1 VFLQQAS
8 QGTLSI
14 MSIVSLIFDFLRAV
28 FPHAEE
34 AVTQQPGLVFID
46 ELDAHM
52 HPSWQRKI
60 VGILRETFPAVQFFV
75 AAHSPLVVAGCKE
88 GEVAVLRRYEEAS
101 GFHLEQIDRHFIGAT
116 TSELYSSIFE
126 IEEKDDTYL
135 KYAAMYPFRSD
146 IQKEVKEIQ
155 ALVEFDSEQ
164 KREFQE
170 LVDKR
175 RTLDHKRRL
184 AISILRSEATGPG
197 PKEHEALAT
206 ILAEAGLE
214 PSGGL
219 ELIRAL
225 ERRLTLTH
233 DEEARLEKLLK
244 QQKLPEEKA
253 KRLSRLQDDLY
264 YIGEFERVEKGRKEL
279 RLRENETMLDLQ
291 DELTGEEK
299 GGTLRAE

>member
-1 VFLQQAS
+1 
-8 QGTLSI
+8 
-14 MSIVSLIFDFLRAV
+14 
-28 FPHAEE
+28 
-34 AVTQQPGLVFID
+34 
-46 ELDAHM
+46 
-52 HPSWQRKI
+52 
-60 VGILRETFPAVQFFV
+60 
-75 AAHSPLVVAGCKE
+75 
-88 GEVAVLRRYEEAS
+88 
-101 GFHLEQIDRHFIGAT
+101 
-116 TSELYSSIFE
+116 
-126 IEEKDDTYL
+126 
-135 KYAAMYPFRSD
+135 MYPFRSD

-184 AISILRSEATGPG
+184 ATNILRRGATGP
-197 PKEHEALAT
+197 KEDEALAR
-206 ILAEAGLE
+206 ILTEAGLE

-219 ELIRAL
+219 ELIPAL
-225 ERRLTLTH
+225 EQRLTLTH
-233 DEEARLEKLLK
+233 DEEARFEELLK